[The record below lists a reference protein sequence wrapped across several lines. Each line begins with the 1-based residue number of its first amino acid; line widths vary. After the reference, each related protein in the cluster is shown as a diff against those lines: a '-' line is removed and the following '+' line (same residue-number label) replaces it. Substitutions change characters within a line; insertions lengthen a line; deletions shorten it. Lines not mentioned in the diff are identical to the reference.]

1 MSVSVGKF
9 ERIALAMSMGA
20 VTVALHA
27 QPIPDEELTRRQAQ
41 QREAI
46 EERAGQAPDVF
57 TPSSADVPAA
67 LLLPEETP
75 CFRIARVDWRDA
87 EPFPW
92 LREADREI
100 VGQCVGALGLQA
112 FQKYLLRQLLE
123 RGYVTSRVLIPE
135 QNLAGGSLT
144 VQLLPGRIGRIRAE
158 GDSPGLTRLA
168 FAAGEGD
175 VLNQRDLDQ
184 SLENMRRLATQQGV
198 EFDLVPG
205 AELGETDIVVRHPEG
220 RRWRGLL
227 TLDDSGADETGK
239 YQMGA
244 VMVFDSPF
252 QLYDVLT
259 LTLNNNLNYGN
270 SRLGTNASSISWNVP
285 YGYWSFF
292 LAANQSNYKQ
302 TVAGFGGDIEY
313 SGRSHGVEAGIG
325 YVPYRTSASKGL
337 LQFKLGRKASRSYI
351 DDTEIDVQYRNVVG
365 YDLSATHRQ
374 YMDRASLELTL
385 GLRGSL
391 PHYSSAPGLIVG
403 EPTWDGRYRIK
414 TASASLSAPFD
425 IGGQPFRYNGSVRVQ
440 KAGTMVPASEHFMIG
455 NRYTVRGFDG
465 ASTLAAEEGWLLRN
479 EIAWPL
485 PGQSHELFLALD
497 RGGVDGPQ
505 AALLLGRGLTGA
517 AIGLRGAIKQL
528 SYEITIGRPV
538 RKPDG
543 FETKKTAV
551 AVSLTAAF

>member
-1 MSVSVGKF
+1 MSGAVGRF
-9 ERIALAMSMGA
+9 ERIAVAVSMGL
-20 VTVALHA
+20 VTAALCA

-57 TPSSADVPAA
+57 TPAGPAA
-67 LLLPEETP
+67 PEALQFPRETP
-75 CFRIARVDWRDA
+75 CFRIAGVDWRGA

-92 LREADREI
+92 LQDAEQEI
-100 VGQCVGALGLQA
+100 VGRCVGARGLQA
-112 FQKYLLRQLLE
+112 VQKYLLRQLLE

-135 QNLAGGSLT
+135 QNLADGRLT
-144 VQLLPGRIGRIRAE
+144 VQLLPGRIGRIRVE
-158 GDSPGLTRLA
+158 GNNPGLTRLA
-168 FAAGEGD
+168 FAAKEGE

-184 SLENMRRLATQQGV
+184 SLENMRRLASQQGV

-205 AELGETDIVVRHPEG
+205 AEIGETDVVIRYPEE

-270 SRLGTNASSISWNVP
+270 SRLGTNASSISWNMP

-313 SGRSHGVEAGIG
+313 SGRSYGVEAGIG
-325 YVPYRTSASKGL
+325 YVPYRTSSAKGL
-337 LQFKLGRKASRSYI
+337 LQFKLGRKASRSYV
-351 DDTEIDVQYRNVVG
+351 DDTEIDVQYRDVVG
-365 YDLSATHRQ
+365 YDLNATHRQ
-374 YMDRASLELTL
+374 YVGRGSLEFGI

-391 PHYSSAPGLIVG
+391 PHYSPEPGIIVG
-403 EPTWDGRYRIK
+403 APAWDGRYRIK
-414 TASASLSAPFD
+414 TASASLSVPFE
-425 IGGQPFRYNGSVRVQ
+425 IGRQSFRYSGSMRAQ
-440 KAGTMVPASEHFMIG
+440 KASTMVPASEYFMIG

-497 RGGVDGPQ
+497 RGRVYGPQ
-505 AALLLGRGLTGA
+505 AAALIGRGLTGA
-517 AIGLRGAIKQL
+517 AIGLRGAFGQF

-543 FETKKTAV
+543 FETKNTAV
-551 AVSLTAAF
+551 AASLMVAF